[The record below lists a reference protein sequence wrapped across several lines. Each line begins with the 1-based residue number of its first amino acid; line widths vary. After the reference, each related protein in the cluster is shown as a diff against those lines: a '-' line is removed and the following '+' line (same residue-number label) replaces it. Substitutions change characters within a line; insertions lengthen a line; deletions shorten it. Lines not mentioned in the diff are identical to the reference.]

1 MEASAPLLAL
11 EATLVSVV
19 SYIRSR
25 ACRGLTRSVLG
36 YNIQGR
42 QYGMAVDDI
51 TSMQIVLAT
60 GQIVTASQT
69 INHDLWWGA
78 RGGGTYGI
86 ITSITINT
94 QVFPRSATVNIQYP
108 NASTR
113 YEVTRKYIDWAPR
126 QVVEFGSQIN
136 MYSASTNMVAWYMG
150 KVCAPE
156 MLLAIRVGS

>member
-1 MEASAPLLAL
+1 MEVSAQLSAL
-11 EATLVSVV
+11 EATLVLVV
-19 SYIRSR
+19 CYPHFRK
-25 ACRGLTRSVLG
+25 SVLGWFISCAG

-60 GQIVTASQT
+60 GEIVTASST
-69 INHDLWWGA
+69 VNYDLWWGA

-94 QVFPRSATVNIQYP
+94 QVFPRSATVNIQFP

-136 MYSASTNMVAWYMG
+136 MY
-150 KVCAPE
+150 
-156 MLLAIRVGS
+156 R